1 MLPTTA
7 GLLITWALAGGS
19 GDLGG
24 ARPLTVDDL
33 AGMDESALHAVYR
46 GSGAGSM
53 PQGRLKG
60 TVIPIPGTKMAD
72 ARRKAGK
79 LVWQGKRI
87 APDGTSIK
95 NRFFG
100 LPGVPGRLGTGTSW
114 VDSRPSIIIDY
125 KETSWIYRK
134 YRDEI
139 REVSPGLFLG
149 VMHDRTVS
157 PPKVVMY
164 FALEQR

>member
-1 MLPTTA
+1 MLAATA
-7 GLLITWALAGGS
+7 GVLISWMLVGGQAGAEAG
-19 GDLGG
+19 
-24 ARPLTVDDL
+24 RPLTVDDL
-33 AGMDESALHAVYR
+33 AAMDESSLHAVYR
-46 GSGAGSM
+46 GSGAGS
-53 PQGRLKG
+53 PPRGRLRG

-72 ARRKAGK
+72 ARRAAGRV
-79 LVWQGKRI
+79 VWQGKRI
-87 APDGTSIK
+87 APDGTNIK

-100 LPGVPGRLGTGTSW
+100 LPGVPGRLGQGTSW
-114 VDSRPSIIIDY
+114 VDSRPSTIIDY
-125 KETSWIYRK
+125 SETSWIYRK